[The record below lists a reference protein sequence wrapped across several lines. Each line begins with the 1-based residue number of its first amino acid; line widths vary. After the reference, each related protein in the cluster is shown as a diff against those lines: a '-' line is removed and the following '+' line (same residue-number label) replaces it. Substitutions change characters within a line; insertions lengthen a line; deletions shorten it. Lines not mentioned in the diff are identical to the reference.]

1 MCLRIVIGAGGC
13 YHLFL
18 RVVYPREVRTRR
30 VRGSASKCNI
40 GEKSLGNTKD
50 IALEALSGPHET

>member
-1 MCLRIVIGAGGC
+1 M
-13 YHLFL
+13 FL